1 MTPEQYLETLKALG
15 ISQLR
20 FGALLR
26 QNKDTSTKWA
36 KGRARIPM
44 SAVLLLKAL
53 EAGIVT
59 ITQLEELGA
68 ND

>member
-1 MTPEQYLETLKALG
+1 MTPDQYLATLKALG
-15 ISQLR
+15 LSQLR

-44 SAVLLLKAL
+44 SAALLLRAMEVGKVTIEEL
-53 EAGIVT
+53 EAMA
-59 ITQLEELGA
+59 LDA
-68 ND
+68 

>member
-1 MTPEQYLETLKALG
+1 MTPDQYLAALKALG
-15 ISQLR
+15 LSQLR

-44 SAVLLLKAL
+44 SAALLLRAM
-53 EAGIVT
+53 EAGFVT
-59 ITQLEELGA
+59 IEQLEELAA